1 MKKGHLLILLLLIF
15 STISCSKK
23 NDSKPESTNI
33 VNINGTNYATVKI
46 GTQTWTAV
54 NYNGPGGENY
64 NRNLDNDPVT
74 GKFYSLTQAMA
85 ITLPAGWRLP
95 TREDAD
101 KLLLFLG
108 AVKDINN
115 NVQGDSV
122 ISAKL
127 RSKSG
132 WSLTQGTNNSGFNA
146 YPVGLA
152 YNAYDG
158 TGTDTTFWT
167 ASAGPFSFDQYT
179 LRITNDKGYS
189 LNFVTVEDR
198 NYISSCRFSVRFVKD
213 N

>member
-1 MKKGHLLILLLLIF
+1 MKKEHLLILLFFIF
-15 STISCSKK
+15 STISCGKK
-23 NDSKPESTNI
+23 TDTKPKDVSV

-115 NVQGDSV
+115 NVQGDST
-122 ISAKL
+122 ISTKL

-132 WSLTQGTNNSGFNA
+132 WSLTQGTNDSGFNA

-152 YNAYDG
+152 YNAYEG
-158 TGTDTTFWT
+158 IGTDTTFWT
-167 ASAGPFSFDQYT
+167 ASVGPFSFVQYT
-179 LRITNDKGYS
+179 LRITNDRGPS
-189 LNFVTVEDR
+189 LKFATVEYR
-198 NYISSCRFSVRFVKD
+198 NYINSCRFSVRFVKD